1 MPPLIL
7 VAASGLAREVLS
19 MLDRLPQFSVVGILD
34 DEPSL
39 RGTSVRGI
47 PILGPLDAVVC
58 YPEAHLLLCAGRG
71 SARRPMY
78 ERLAAL
84 GVDDGRYATVTD
96 PSVAVSG
103 TCSIG
108 AGSILLAQSALTAD
122 VRLGRH
128 VVVMPNATLTHD
140 NRISDYATI
149 CAGVS
154 LGGAVEVGPAAYLGM
169 NASVRENVNV
179 GASAVLGM
187 GAVLLNHLPAG
198 ETWVGVPAA
207 PAGLAAKISTPPHNP
222 HVEDAL
228 A

>member
-19 MLDRLPQFSVVGILD
+19 MLESIPQFSVVGILD

-39 RGTSVRGI
+39 RGTSIRGN
-47 PILGPLDAVVC
+47 PILGPLDAVAR
-58 YPEAHLLLCAGRG
+58 YPEAQLLLCAGRG
-71 SARRPMY
+71 SARRHIF

-84 GVDDGRYATVTD
+84 GVEDGRYATVTD
-96 PSVAVSG
+96 PSAAVSG

-108 AGSILLAQSALTAD
+108 AGSILLAQSALTTD

-140 NRISDYATI
+140 NVLEDFATI

-154 LGGAVEVGPAAYLGM
+154 LGGSVTIGAAAYIGM
-169 NASVRENVNV
+169 NASVRERVIV
-179 GASAVLGM
+179 GPDSTVGMAACVL
-187 GAVLLNHLPAG
+187 NDIPAG
-198 ETWVGVPAA
+198 EVWAGVPARS
-207 PAGLAAKISTPPHNP
+207 LTRVSSW
-222 HVEDAL
+222 
-228 A
+228 

>member
-7 VAASGLAREVLS
+7 VASSGLAREVLS

-39 RGTSVRGI
+39 HGTSVRGV
-47 PILGPLDAVVC
+47 PILGPFDAVAR

-71 SARRPMY
+71 SVRRHIS

-96 PSVAVSG
+96 PSVAVSD

-108 AGSILLAQSALTAD
+108 AGSILLPQSALTAD

-140 NRISDYATI
+140 DVVEDFATV

-154 LGGAVEVGPAAYLGM
+154 LGGSVTIGVAAYIGM
-169 NASVRENVNV
+169 NASVRERVLV
-179 GASAVLGM
+179 GPDSTIGM
-187 GAVLLNHLPAG
+187 GACVLTDVPAG
-198 ETWVGVPAA
+198 EVWAGVPARS
-207 PAGLAAKISTPPHNP
+207 LTKVTPR
-222 HVEDAL
+222 
-228 A
+228 

>member
-1 MPPLIL
+1 
-7 VAASGLAREVLS
+7 

-34 DEPSL
+34 DAPSL

-58 YPEAHLLLCAGRG
+58 YPEARLLLCAGRG
-71 SARRPMY
+71 SVRRHIS
-78 ERLAAL
+78 ERLTAL
-84 GVDDGRYATVTD
+84 GVDDGRYATAID
-96 PSVAVSG
+96 ESVHVPVS
-103 TCSIG
+103 CAIG
-108 AGSILLAQSALTAD
+108 SGSIVFAHTALTAD
-122 VRLGRH
+122 IEVGRH
-128 VVVMPNATLTHD
+128 VVIMPNATLTHD

-154 LGGAVEVGPAAYLGM
+154 LGGAVEVGPAAYVGM
-169 NASVRENVNV
+169 NASVRENLKV

-187 GAVLLNHLPAG
+187 GAVLLSDLPAG

-207 PAGLAAKISTPPHNP
+207 PAGLATKISTSPRKPS
-222 HVEDAL
+222 VEDAL

>member
-19 MLDRLPQFSVVGILD
+19 MLDRLPQFSIVGILD
-34 DEPSL
+34 DEPGL
-39 RGTSVRGI
+39 HGTSVRGV
-47 PILGPLDAVVC
+47 PILGPLDAVAR
-58 YPEAHLLLCAGRG
+58 YPEAQLLLCAGRG
-71 SARRPMY
+71 SARRHIS
-78 ERLAAL
+78 ERLATL

-96 PSVAVSG
+96 PSATVSR

-140 NRISDYATI
+140 NVLEDFATV

-154 LGGAVEVGPAAYLGM
+154 LGAA
-169 NASVRENVNV
+169 SR
-179 GASAVLGM
+179 SARRRTS
-187 GAVLLNHLPAG
+187 A
-198 ETWVGVPAA
+198 
-207 PAGLAAKISTPPHNP
+207 
-222 HVEDAL
+222 
-228 A
+228 

>member
-1 MPPLIL
+1 MLPLIL

-39 RGTSVRGI
+39 DGTSVRGV
-47 PILGPLDAVVC
+47 PILGPLDAVAG

-71 SARRPMY
+71 AARRHIS

-96 PSVAVSG
+96 PSATVSR

-140 NRISDYATI
+140 NVLEDFATVG
-149 CAGVS
+149 AGVC
-154 LGGAVEVGPAAYLGM
+154 LGGSVTIGAAAYVGM
-169 NASVRENVNV
+169 NASVRERVMV
-179 GASAVLGM
+179 GPDSTIGM
-187 GAVLLNHLPAG
+187 GACVLNDIPAG
-198 ETWVGVPAA
+198 EVWGGVPARSLTRVS
-207 PAGLAAKISTPPHNP
+207 PW
-222 HVEDAL
+222 
-228 A
+228 

>member
-19 MLDRLPQFSVVGILD
+19 MLESIPQFSVVGILD

-39 RGTSVRGI
+39 RGTSVRGN
-47 PILGPLDAVVC
+47 PILGPLDAVAR
-58 YPEAHLLLCAGRG
+58 YPEAQLLLCAGRG
-71 SARRPMY
+71 SARRHIF

-84 GVDDGRYATVTD
+84 GVEDGRYATVTD
-96 PSVAVSG
+96 PSAAVSR

-108 AGSILLAQSALTAD
+108 AGSILLAQSALTTD

-140 NRISDYATI
+140 NVLEDFATI

-154 LGGAVEVGPAAYLGM
+154 LGGSVTIGAAAYIGM
-169 NASVRENVNV
+169 NASVRERVIV
-179 GASAVLGM
+179 GPDSTVGMAACVL
-187 GAVLLNHLPAG
+187 NDIPAG
-198 ETWVGVPAA
+198 EVWAGVPARSLTRVS
-207 PAGLAAKISTPPHNP
+207 PW
-222 HVEDAL
+222 
-228 A
+228 